1 MLIGRVVIMRKHLV
15 RVVQN
20 EFECDAY
27 KTWLCVKGFLFLF
40 SKSERDFIA
49 HRQSM
54 NSCSSCFPW
63 FEFCL
68 DLTGESLSWHQ

>member
-1 MLIGRVVIMRKHLV
+1 M
-15 RVVQN
+15 
-20 EFECDAY
+20 
-27 KTWLCVKGFLFLF
+27 KGFLFLF

-68 DLTGESLSWHQ
+68 GLMGERVCLGINDFLVTRREKVVVANSSTVDRAPVLVLGQEK